1 MKTVNIGQ
9 QSTGL
14 LPLIMEG
21 HFYLW
26 RSGEF
31 TPLAE
36 NPESILENEGCALLS
51 LHP

>member
-1 MKTVNIGQ
+1 MKTVNIEK
-9 QSTGL
+9 STGL
-14 LPLIMEG
+14 LPLVVMEV